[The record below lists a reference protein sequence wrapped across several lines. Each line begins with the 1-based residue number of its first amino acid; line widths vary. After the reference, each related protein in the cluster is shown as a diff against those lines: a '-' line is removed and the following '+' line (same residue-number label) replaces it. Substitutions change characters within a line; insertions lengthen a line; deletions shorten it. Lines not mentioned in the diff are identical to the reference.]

1 MPLTQTTMPMPKP
14 PQHDPLQEQLEYI
27 GANMLNRDEMAA
39 VMRDAVAE
47 GIRAAVSD
55 PALWTAAGNAMQ
67 QRAASATGGW
77 LIGGV
82 RAAISRAGW
91 VVFIG
96 LGIYMVG
103 GWTALAAAWKALTAG
118 GHP

>member
-1 MPLTQTTMPMPKP
+1 MPVTQTTTPKP
-14 PQHDPLQEQLEYI
+14 VQHDRVQEQLEYI
-27 GANMLNRDEMAA
+27 GANMVSRDELAA
-39 VMRDAVAE
+39 AMRDAVAE

-77 LIGGV
+77 LIGGA

-91 VVFIG
+91 LVFIG
-96 LGIYMVG
+96 LGVYMVG
-103 GWTALAAAWKALTAG
+103 GWAALAAAWKALTAG

>member
-1 MPLTQTTMPMPKP
+1 M
-14 PQHDPLQEQLEYI
+14 QHDPLQEQLEYI
-27 GANMLNRDEMAA
+27 GQNMVSRDEMALI
-39 VMRDAVAE
+39 MSQAVAK
-47 GIRAAVSD
+47 GIKDAVSD

-77 LIGGV
+77 LIGGA
-82 RAAISRAGW
+82 RAAISRLGW
-91 VVFIG
+91 LVFIG

-103 GWTALAAAWKALTAG
+103 GWAALAAAWKALTAG